1 MKKKLERLW
10 IRLRRAVRQNPVE
23 VLLTV
28 LFCLLGCYYNYIYS
42 PVIKQV
48 IPYFPVFFLTT
59 CLLNR
64 LTVGKKGRWLYVVS
78 SGFFIPFFWLELE
91 PPSVTYWVTLAI
103 VQLLYL
109 IGSRER
115 DNERFV
121 RFGLS
126 YLGAVLAAWLLASI
140 TWALAQSVYYSIRY
154 IFEIGDEYWSDFT
167 RYSSTISYLGFMPLL
182 FLMFSEKEQGGEYGG
197 NKVFQVLLNYV
208 LSPVLL
214 VYAVILYMYV
224 IKIAVLWSLPKGAVA
239 YIVVSFVSA
248 AFLLKGCQPLLSR
261 RWYDWFYN
269 HTSLAVLPAL
279 VLYWIGASYR
289 IHEYGFT
296 VARVYLVVIGII
308 LTGTALLFFFRRTG
322 RYLYA
327 AWLAVAALSVV
338 TYIPGIK
345 AEDIERISQMK
356 RNNGQPNPLG
366 RTGITYVD
374 IEHSAAVDS
383 RGYTSVYALRTYQQ
397 GNGMI
402 ATYTSDTLYISDK
415 DYGVIWAENMDSL
428 FMRRLSEA
436 GLTLSDTIPKDLYP
450 SLLEIDLDSMK
461 IVLDQISVRKDTTYH
476 IQYIIPAFYLKR

>member
-10 IRLRRAVRQNPVE
+10 IRLRRAVRRNPVE
-23 VLLTV
+23 VLLAV
-28 LFCLLGCYYNYIYS
+28 LFCVLGCYYTYTYS
-42 PVIKQV
+42 PVVKEI
-48 IPYFPVFFLTT
+48 IPYFPILFLTT

-64 LTVGKKGRWLYVVS
+64 LTMGKKGRWLYVVS
-78 SGFFIPFFWLELE
+78 FGSFIPFFWLELA
-91 PPSVTYWVTLAI
+91 PLSVTYWVTVAV

-109 IGSRER
+109 TGSRER

-121 RFGLS
+121 RSGLA
-126 YLGAVLAAWLLASI
+126 YLGAVLSAGLLASI

-154 IFEIGDEYWSDFT
+154 IFEIGDEYGYDFT
-167 RYSSTISYLGFMPLL
+167 RYSSVMCYLGFMPLL
-182 FLMFSEKEQGGEYGG
+182 FLMFSEKGQDREYAG

-214 VYAVILYMYV
+214 VYAVILYLYV
-224 IKIAVLWSLPKGAVA
+224 VKIAVLWSLPKGAVA

-269 HTSLAVLPAL
+269 HTSFAVLPAL

-296 VARVYLVVIGII
+296 VARVYLVVIGVI

-322 RYLYA
+322 HYLYA

-345 AEDIERISQMK
+345 AGDIERISQMK
-356 RNNGQPNPLG
+356 RNNGRPNPLE
-366 RTGITYVD
+366 RTGITYVE
-374 IEHSAAVDS
+374 IENSGPVDS
-383 RGYTSVYALRTYQQ
+383 RGYTSVYPLRTYKQR
-397 GNGMI
+397 NGLI

-428 FMRRLSEA
+428 FMRRLSEV
-436 GLTLSDTIPKDLYP
+436 GLTVSDTIPEALYP
-450 SLLEIDLDSMK
+450 SFLEIDLDSMK
-461 IVLDQISVRKDTTYH
+461 IVLDQISVRRDTTYH
-476 IQYIIPAFYLKR
+476 VQYIIPAFYLKR